1 LLRGEQVA
9 PRVGHLEIDGDAVA
23 VAQLGDLGQAALIG
37 RQRYQEQIVA
47 QEAAVLSQRRLAEVA
62 QLRYENGIS
71 IYLEVVDARRNLF
84 SAEQQLIQLRAT
96 ALQNGVALYV
106 ALGGGREP

>member
-1 LLRGEQVA
+1 MHSD
-9 PRVGHLEIDGDAVA
+9 PDFGHYADIDSDYQDVNVQTAFTEVSE
-23 VAQLGDLGQAALIG
+23 ALIG
-37 RQRYQEQIVA
+37 RQRFQEQITA
-47 QEAAVLSQRRLAEVA
+47 LEAVVLAQRRLAEVA
-62 QLRYENGIS
+62 ELRYENGIA

-106 ALGGGREP
+106 ALGGGLTGP